1 MQIKSNQ
8 IISNKQ
14 LFVIN
19 VTNSSSLNFEKDIK
33 LVKYNSIIVDNMNN
47 NHNDNPF
54 TSEDLDTREQRN
66 TSCLACI
73 VIIIVIVFL
82 IIFSL

>member
-1 MQIKSNQ
+1 
-8 IISNKQ
+8 
-14 LFVIN
+14 
-19 VTNSSSLNFEKDIK
+19 
-33 LVKYNSIIVDNMNN
+33 MNN
-47 NHNDNPF
+47 NNPF

-66 TSCLACI
+66 TSRLACI